1 MILETQNILTHA
13 KIDRLREIASQI
25 EFIDGRASNPDNIT
39 KVNLQADPKSPLYTE
54 SSNIVMAALVRSR
67 EFRDFAFPKRIAPP
81 MLAKYHP
88 GMKYGVHADSAF
100 VAAPGQALRAD
111 VSATIFISDP
121 RTYEGGQLVSYMGGR
136 ALQFKGE
143 PGSIVVYPSTTLH
156 EVAPV
161 TSGERLVA
169 ITFIQSHVSDEA
181 KRTTLHELNE
191 VLALEGLN
199 MKWQNRVRLEAVS
212 SNLMRQWSSE

>member
-1 MILETQNILTHA
+1 MILEMQNILTHA
-13 KIDRLREIASQI
+13 EIDRLREIASQI

>member
-1 MILETQNILTHA
+1 MILETQNILTPPE
-13 KIDRLREIASQI
+13 IERLREIAGQI
-25 EFIDGRASNPDNIT
+25 EFVDGRASNPDNVT
-39 KVNLQADPKSPLYTE
+39 KVNLQADPKSPLYAE
-54 SSNIVMAALVRSR
+54 SSNLVMSALARSR

-100 VAAPGQALRAD
+100 VAAPGQALRSD
-111 VSATIFISDP
+111 VSATIFISEP
-121 RTYEGGQLVSYMGGR
+121 ASYEGGQLVSYIGGR

-161 TSGERLVA
+161 TAGERLVA
-169 ITFIQSHVSDEA
+169 ITFIQSHIADEA
-181 KRTTLHELNE
+181 RRTTLHELNE
-191 VLALEGLN
+191 VLALEGLK
-199 MKWQNRVRLEAVS
+199 MSWQNRIRLEAVS
-212 SNLMRQWSSE
+212 NNLMRHWSSE

>member
-1 MILETQNILTHA
+1 MILETQNILTQA
-13 KIDRLREIASQI
+13 EIERLREIAGQI
-25 EFIDGRASNPDNIT
+25 EFVDGRASNPDNIT
-39 KVNLQADPKSPLYTE
+39 KINLQADPKSPLYTE

-121 RTYEGGQLVSYMGGR
+121 KSYEGGQLVSYIGGR

-143 PGSIVVYPSTTLH
+143 PGSIVVYPSTSLH

-212 SNLMRQWSSE
+212 NNLMRQWSSE